1 MAFSLIVSHKIK
13 LTGRSQTHFRRCTLL
28 SFFLSIVCICSVSF
42 LDAAEKTTATGNR
55 LVYLDQD
62 DPYYVSQNFPKLT
75 TPQWYGDKQVKAVCV
90 LAIDDMRDIKKYE
103 AYLRPILER
112 LKEIDGHAGA
122 SIMTCRVDPQDPHLQ
137 KWIKEGVSIEV
148 HTYDH
153 PCPLLKDRD
162 FKKAKGTVER
172 CVDLLNQIPNSQPV
186 AYRMPCCDSLNTV
199 SPRFFTEI
207 FNRQSPEGNYLQ
219 IDTSV
224 FHVFTANDPELPKK
238 YVLDPDGQGK
248 IEKYIPTTRG
258 FVNTI
263 FDYPY
268 PYPISRLCWEFSCV
282 TPSDWS
288 AQHRQKPMNPL
299 TVRDWAAVMDATV
312 LKQGTFN
319 LVFHP
324 HGWISNEQVIKLIDH
339 AVEHHGSA
347 VKFLSFQD
355 VLKRMNQYLLAG
367 QPLRNERGADN
378 GVRLL
383 DLNNDGYMDVV
394 IGNEKVQKTRI
405 WNPKQ
410 QGWKESSFPTQL
422 VSPPDSNG
430 VQATRSRFGVLND
443 QVVLLTLTP
452 DETAAW
458 QFNGQAWIQD
468 KTLLSGLTMEQGS
481 LLILNKAGIDQG
493 VRFRDFNHDGQCE
506 LIVSNPSQQAIYT
519 WSQADS
525 RWKRLPWS
533 LPQDSSI
540 VDVNGRD
547 AGMRFVDIN
556 EDGYGDVLFSNEKRY
571 SLHLFAALDKGLKK
585 VFQKQ
590 RKAGDDMPMIS
601 RNGTNNGAWFHSR
614 HLWVQNEDT
623 DKLKNLVDGKSFD
636 ELLEAQEPQP
646 KSPDAALKTI
656 KVKPGFRVE
665 LVAAEPLLKDPVAF
679 DWGPDGKLWVAEMAD
694 YPLGIDEKGTF
705 GGRVRY
711 LEDLDG
717 DGIYDKSTLFLEGL
731 GFPTGVMAW
740 KKGAIV
746 TTAPEV
752 FYAEDSNGDGKA
764 DQREPLYTGFGKGN
778 QQHRVNG
785 LRWGLDNWVYLANGD
800 SGGELVSVKTKQK
813 LKLGQRDLRI
823 KPDTGQMDPQSG
835 QTQFGRE
842 RDDWG
847 NWFGSNNSNP
857 AFHYALA
864 DHYLR
869 RNKDLIAPSSKVQV
883 SVKPGAATIFPI
895 SRTQKR
901 FNDLNKVNR
910 ITSACGLCFYR
921 DQLLGPEF
929 VGNSFICEPVHNLV
943 HREVVSPQGN
953 TFTSRRAKNEQE
965 SEFMASTDNWFRP
978 TMARTGPDGALW
990 VADMYRHVIEH
1001 PQWIPKAM
1009 QEKLDLRA
1017 GKEQGRIYRVVR
1029 ENKALRPIPRM
1040 DQFSDTELVQVLES
1054 PNGTQRDIAHQLLV
1068 TRNIRTV
1075 VPDLKVMVQKGKSAT
1090 ARLHALCVLDGLGQ
1104 ASAET
1109 VLLALND
1116 EYPGVRRHAI
1126 RISEPI
1132 VNESPEIGKQ
1142 LLSLVND
1149 RDPQV
1154 RMQLAYTLG
1163 EWNDPQ
1169 SGAALAQMA
1178 SRQNNDSFFRTAIL
1192 SSVGTQLDS
1201 FVDAFFL
1208 ELKGKQPPSQIFNS
1222 VVNMAVSANRQAA
1235 LTKIYELVGQKP
1247 NGKSFEL
1254 WKYQAVSTLLD
1265 ALGRRNLT
1273 LSKYYQQSNTG
1284 LQAALEN
1291 LKPLFIKARLLVS
1304 SEMTV
1309 EKNRIVVMRLL
1320 GRGFDEQEQD
1330 LEILADLLSPRNSR
1344 PIQSAAVMAITKF
1357 GSQKAPEILLERW
1370 KSFGPSLRSEV
1381 LNALLSRRAWVKAV
1395 LNGIEQ
1401 KTILASEI
1409 DTSSR
1414 QLLLNHKDTA
1424 IRKQAMQLMASS
1436 LNANR
1441 KKVIEQYSSISSMKG
1456 NVEAGHKLFV
1466 KRCTVCHQ
1474 LNKEGKPIGPDLS
1487 ALTDKSQQALLVA
1500 ILDPN
1505 RAIENKYVSY
1515 IAVTVNGLTYNGLLA
1530 AESGESITLIQNDG
1544 KPITLL
1550 RNDLEELLSTGK
1562 SLMPEG
1568 LEKDMSPQD
1577 MHDVIAYL
1585 NATKLPR
1592 KTFVGNQPAVV
1603 QAEALRGDYFLIP
1616 QLAEIYGETIKFE
1629 TKYKNLGYWQSEN
1642 DRALWTLNVPKTGK
1656 YDVYLEFACPQGV
1669 AGDHALLEVGG
1680 QRISWKVPSTGSW
1693 DVYQSQKIGS
1703 IKLDQGKSQLAVR
1716 SDGKIRNALFD
1727 LKTVRLR
1734 VSPH

>member
-1 MAFSLIVSHKIK
+1 MAFSFTFSHKIRS
-13 LTGRSQTHFRRCTLL
+13 TGRYRSHFQRGTLL
-28 SFFLSIVCICSVSF
+28 SSLLLIGCFCFVLPLV
-42 LDAAEKTTATGNR
+42 AAEKKTDTGNR

-62 DPYYVSQNFPKLT
+62 DPYYVSRNFPKLT
-75 TPQWYGDKQVKAVCV
+75 TPQWYGDSKVKAVCV

-137 KWIKEGVSIEV
+137 KWINEGVSIEV

-162 FKKAKGTVER
+162 FKKAKGTFER
-172 CVDLLNQIPNSQPV
+172 CVDLLSEIPNSQPV

-207 FNRQSPEGNYLQ
+207 FNRRSPEGNYLQ

-224 FHVFTANDPELPKK
+224 FHIFTANDPELPKK
-238 YVLDPDGQGK
+238 YVVDPDGQGK
-248 IEKYIPTTRG
+248 IEKYVPTDRG

-299 TVRDWAAVMDATV
+299 TVQDWTAVMDATV

-339 AVEHHGSA
+339 AVEKHGSA

-355 VLKRMNQYLLAG
+355 VLKKMNEHLLAG
-367 QPLRNERGADN
+367 QPLRNEQGADN

-383 DLNNDGYMDVV
+383 DLNNDGFMDVV
-394 IGNEKVQKTRI
+394 IGNKNVQKTRI

-430 VQATRSRFGVLND
+430 IQATRSRFGIVND

-458 QFNGQAWIQD
+458 RFNGQTWEQD
-468 KTLLSGLTMEQGS
+468 QTLLTGLPTVRKG
-481 LLILNKAGIDQG
+481 LLILDKAGIDQG

-506 LIVSNPSQQAIYT
+506 LIVSNPTQQSIYT
-519 WSQADS
+519 WSQPDS
-525 RWKRLPWS
+525 HWKRLPWS
-533 LPQDSSI
+533 FPQEAFL
-540 VDVNGRD
+540 VDTKGRD
-547 AGMRFVDIN
+547 AGLRFVDIN
-556 EDGYGDVLFSNEKRY
+556 EDGYEDVLSSNEKRY
-571 SLHLFAALDKGLKK
+571 SLHLFTSLDKGLKK

-590 RKAGDDMPMIS
+590 RKADDDMPMIS

-614 HLWVQNEDT
+614 HLWIQNEDT
-623 DKLKNLVDGKSFD
+623 DKLKNLVDGKSFE
-636 ELLEAQEPQP
+636 ELLKEGGPQP

-717 DGIYDKSTLFLEGL
+717 DGTYDKSTLFLEGL

-752 FYAEDSNGDGKA
+752 FYAEDTNGDGKA
-764 DQREPLYTGFGKGN
+764 DQRETLYSGFGKGN

-813 LKLGQRDLRI
+813 LKLGRRDLRI
-823 KPDTGQMDPQSG
+823 KPETGQMDPQSG

-869 RNKDLIAPSSKVQV
+869 RNKNLIAPGGKVQI
-883 SVKPGAATIFPI
+883 SIKPGAATIFPI

-943 HREVVSPQGN
+943 HREVVSPRGT
-953 TFTSRRAKNEQE
+953 TFTSRRAESEQE

-1001 PQWIPKAM
+1001 PEWIPKAM
-1009 QEKLDLRA
+1009 QEQLDLRA

-1029 ENKALRPIPRM
+1029 ENMPLRPIPRM
-1040 DQFSDTELVQVLES
+1040 DQLSDTELVQVLES
-1054 PNGTQRDIAHQLLV
+1054 PNGTQRDMVHQLLV
-1068 TRNIRTV
+1068 TRNVKTV
-1075 VPDLKVMVQKGKSAT
+1075 IPDLKAIVQNGKSAT
-1090 ARLHALCVLDGLGQ
+1090 ARLHALCTLDGLGEV
-1104 ASAET
+1104 ST
-1109 VLLALND
+1109 DDLLVALKD
-1116 EYPGVRRHAI
+1116 QHPGVRRHAI
-1126 RISEPI
+1126 RISESI
-1132 VNESPEIGKQ
+1132 VNEAPEVGMQ
-1142 LLSLVND
+1142 LLSLVNNQ
-1149 RDPQV
+1149 DPQV
-1154 RMQLAYTLG
+1154 QMQLAYTLG
-1163 EWNDPQ
+1163 EWNDPK
-1169 SGAALAQMA
+1169 SGVALARMA
-1178 SRQNNDSFFRTAIL
+1178 AYQNNDSFFRTAIL
-1192 SSVGTQLDS
+1192 SSVDKQLDS

-1235 LTKIYELVGQKP
+1235 LTKIYEFVGQKP

-1273 LSKYYQQSNTG
+1273 LSKYYQQSNKG

-1291 LKPLFIKARLLVS
+1291 LKPLFIEARLIAG
-1304 SEMTV
+1304 SEMTAA
-1309 EKNRIVVMRLL
+1309 KNRILAMQLL
-1320 GRGFDEQEQD
+1320 GRGFDEHEQD

-1344 PIQSAAVMAITKF
+1344 SIQSAAVMAITKY

-1370 KSFGPSLRSEV
+1370 KSFGPGLRSEV
-1381 LNALLSRRAWVKAV
+1381 LNALLSRSAWVEAI

-1401 KTILASEI
+1401 KTVLASEI

-1414 QLLLNHKDTA
+1414 QLLVNHKDAA
-1424 IRKQAMQLMASS
+1424 IRKRAMQLMASS
-1436 LNANR
+1436 LNSNR

-1515 IAVTVNGLTYNGLLA
+1515 LAVTVNGLTYNGLLA

-1568 LEKDMSPQD
+1568 LEKDISLQD
-1577 MHDVIAYL
+1577 MSDVIAYL

-1592 KTFVGNQPAVV
+1592 KIFVGNQPEVV
-1603 QAEALRGDYFLIP
+1603 QAEALRGDFFLVP
-1616 QLAEIYGETIKFE
+1616 QNAEIFGQTIKFE
-1629 TKYKNLGYWQSEN
+1629 KKYQNLGYWQSEN
-1642 DRALWTLNVPKTGK
+1642 DRALWTLNVPKSNK
-1656 YDVYLEFACPQGV
+1656 FDVYLEYACPQGV
-1669 AGDHALLEVGG
+1669 AGNHVFLEVNG
-1680 QRISWKVPSTGSW
+1680 QRISWQVPSTGSW
-1693 DVYQSQKIGS
+1693 DVYQSQKMGTIE
-1703 IKLDQGKSQLAVR
+1703 LNQGKTQLAIR
-1716 SDGKIRNALFD
+1716 SDGKIRKALFD

-1734 VSPH
+1734 ISSN

>member
-1 MAFSLIVSHKIK
+1 MVFSWFKQRKISSN
-13 LTGRSQTHFRRCTLL
+13 GHFCANLWQLTLL
-28 SFFLSIVCICSVSF
+28 SCFLLVLFDSLVNSLI
-42 LDAAEKTTATGNR
+42 AAEQKTDAGNR

-62 DPYYVSQNFPKLT
+62 DPYYVSKNFPKLT

-103 AYLRPILER
+103 TYLRPILER
-112 LKEIDGHAGA
+112 LKEIDGRAGV
-122 SIMTCRVDPQDPHLQ
+122 SIMTCRVDPEDPHLQ
-137 KWIKEGVSIEV
+137 KWINEGVSIEV

-172 CVDLLNQIPNSQPV
+172 CVDLLSQIPNSQPV

-207 FNRQSPEGNYLQ
+207 FNRRSPEGNYLQ

-238 YVLDPDGQGK
+238 FVIDPDGQGK
-248 IEKYIPTTRG
+248 IEKYVPTDRG

-299 TVRDWAAVMDATV
+299 TVQDWTAVMDATV

-339 AVEHHGSA
+339 AVEKHGSA

-355 VLKRMNQYLLAG
+355 VLKRMNQHLLAG
-367 QPLRNERGADN
+367 QPLRNEKGADN

-383 DLNNDGYMDVV
+383 DLNDDGFMDVV
-394 IGNEKVQKTRI
+394 IGNDKVQKTRI

-410 QGWKESSFPTQL
+410 QTWNETSFPTQL
-422 VSPPDSNG
+422 VSKTDSKGN
-430 VQATRSRFGVLND
+430 QATRSRFGVLND
-443 QVVLLTLTP
+443 QVVLMTLTP
-452 DETAAW
+452 DEMSAW
-458 QFNGQAWIQD
+458 RFDNQAWGED
-468 KTLLSGLTMEQGS
+468 KRLLAGLSTEQGS
-481 LLILNKAGIDQG
+481 LLILNQAGVDQG

-506 LIVSNPSQQAIYT
+506 LIVSSPSQQAIYN

-525 RWKRLPWS
+525 RWRRLPWS
-533 LPQDSSI
+533 LPQGESI
-540 VDVNGRD
+540 VDAQGRD
-547 AGMRFVDIN
+547 AGMRFVDVD
-556 EDGYGDVLFSNEKRY
+556 EDGYDDVLFSNEKRY
-571 SLHLFAALDKGLKK
+571 SLHLFSALDKGLKK

-590 RKAGDDMPMIS
+590 READDDMPMIS

-636 ELLEAQEPQP
+636 ELLEAAGPQP

-711 LEDLDG
+711 LEDLNG
-717 DGIYDKSTLFLEGL
+717 DGTYEKSTLFLEGL

-740 KKGAIV
+740 KKGVIV

-752 FYAEDSNGDGKA
+752 FYAEDTNGDGKA
-764 DQREPLYTGFGKGN
+764 DQREPLFTGFREGN

-813 LKLGQRDLRI
+813 LKLGRRDLRI
-823 KPDTGQMDPQSG
+823 KPGTGQMDPQSG

-842 RDDWG
+842 RDNWG

-857 AFHYALA
+857 AFHYALT

-869 RNKDLIAPSSKVQV
+869 RNKNLIAPSAKVQV

-943 HREVVSPQGN
+943 HREVVSPRGT
-953 TFTSRRAKNEQE
+953 TFTSRRAQDEQE

-1001 PQWIPKAM
+1001 PEWIPKAM

-1029 ENKALRPIPRM
+1029 EDTPLRPIPRL
-1040 DQFSDTELVQVLES
+1040 DQLSDTELVQVLES
-1054 PNGTQRDIAHQLLV
+1054 PNGTQRDMAHQLLV
-1068 TRNIRTV
+1068 TRNKKTV
-1075 VPDLKVMVQKGKSAT
+1075 VPDLKAMVQNGRLAT
-1090 ARLHALCVLDGLGQ
+1090 ARLHALCVLNGLGEV
-1104 ASAET
+1104 STGE
-1109 VLLALND
+1109 VLVALKD
-1116 EYPGVRRHAI
+1116 QHPGVRRHAI
-1126 RISEPI
+1126 RISESI
-1132 VNESPEIGKQ
+1132 VKEAPEVGTQ
-1142 LLSLVND
+1142 LLSLVHD
-1149 RDPQV
+1149 RDSQV

-1169 SGAALAQMA
+1169 SGAALARM
-1178 SRQNNDSFFRTAIL
+1178 SLRQDTDAYFRTAVL
-1192 SSVGTQLDS
+1192 SSVGTQLGA
-1201 FVDAFFL
+1201 FVDAFFV
-1208 ELKGKQPPSQIFNS
+1208 ELNGAQPPDQIFHS
-1222 VVNMAVSANRQAA
+1222 LVNMAVSANQQAA
-1235 LTKIYELVGQKP
+1235 LAQIYEAVGEKP
-1247 NGKSFEL
+1247 RGKSFEL
-1254 WKYQAVSTLLD
+1254 WKHQAVATLLN
-1265 ALGRRNLT
+1265 ALGRRNRT
-1273 LSKYYQQSNTG
+1273 LSNYHKQSNKR
-1284 LQAALEN
+1284 LQSALEN
-1291 LKPLFIKARLLVS
+1291 LKPLFVEARRIAD
-1304 SEMTV
+1304 SEKTAA
-1309 EKNRIVVMRLL
+1309 KKRILAMQLL

-1330 LEILADLLSPRNSR
+1330 FEILAEMLSPRNAR
-1344 PIQSAAVMAITKF
+1344 QIQSAAVRALTQF
-1357 GSQKAPEILLERW
+1357 GNQKTPDILLERW
-1370 KSFGPSLRSEV
+1370 KSFGPGLRSEV
-1381 LNALLSRRAWVKAV
+1381 LSALLSREAWVESV
-1395 LNGIEQ
+1395 LSRIEH
-1401 KTILASEI
+1401 KKIHPSEV
-1409 DTSSR
+1409 DTSSS
-1414 QLLLNHKDTA
+1414 QLLLNHNNTT
-1424 IRKQAMQLMASS
+1424 IRKRAMKLMASS
-1436 LNANR
+1436 LNSDR
-1441 KKVIEQYSSISSMKG
+1441 SKVIQQYSSISNLKG
-1456 NVEAGHKLFV
+1456 NTEAGHKLFI

-1505 RAIENKYVSY
+1505 RAIESKYVSY
-1515 IAVTVNGLTYNGLLA
+1515 LAVTMNGLTYNGLLA
-1530 AESGESITLIQNDG
+1530 AESGESITLIQNDS
-1544 KPITLL
+1544 KPVTLL

-1568 LEKDMSPQD
+1568 LEKDISLQEMS
-1577 MHDVIAYL
+1577 DVIAYL
-1585 NATKLPR
+1585 NATKQPR
-1592 KTFVGNQPAVV
+1592 KIFAGNQPEVV
-1603 QAEALRGDYFLIP
+1603 QAEALRGEFFLVP
-1616 QLAEIYGETIKFE
+1616 QNAEIFGETIQFE
-1629 TKYKNLGYWQSEN
+1629 KKYQNLGYWQSEN
-1642 DRALWTLNVPKTGK
+1642 DRALWTLNVPKSGK
-1656 YDVYLEFACPQGV
+1656 FDVYLEYACPQGV
-1669 AGDHALLEVGG
+1669 AGNRAFLEVNG
-1680 QRISWKVPSTGSW
+1680 QRITWKVPSTGSW
-1693 DVYQSQKIGS
+1693 DIYQSQKIGS
-1703 IKLDQGKSQLAVR
+1703 IELNQGKTQLAVR

-1734 VSPH
+1734 VSGN